1 MSKTLLRHTLITKI
15 FLTFLLNLEMTY
27 TGGTSNMLNHLKLK
41 HSSDIS
47 GWFTPDKQP
56 SVAEFAKSPR
66 SRKLSSSQNEHITRA
81 MVEMVVL
88 DYMPLKLVEGK
99 GFLNLMSILAPDYK
113 VPSRYTVKSRIEMMY
128 CDMKGEIYIGFKGS
142 GSRIFNN

>member
-1 MSKTLLRHTLITKI
+1 
-15 FLTFLLNLEMTY
+15 MTY

-47 GWFTPDKQP
+47 GWFTPEK
-56 SVAEFAKSPR
+56 R
-66 SRKLSSSQNEHITRA
+66 SRKLSFSQNEHITRA
-81 MVEMVVL
+81 IVEMVVL
-88 DYMPLKLVEGK
+88 DYMLLKLVEGK

-113 VPSRYTVKSRIEMMY
+113 VPSRNTVKSRIEMMY

-142 GSRIFNN
+142 GNRIFNN

>member
-1 MSKTLLRHTLITKI
+1 MPPPQSKAWSYFKRDVESKI
-15 FLTFLLNLEMTY
+15 VKCKLCNLEMTY

-47 GWFTPDKQP
+47 GWFTPEKQP
-56 SVAEFAKSPR
+56 SVAEFANSPR

-81 MVEMVVL
+81 IVEMVVL

-99 GFLNLMSILAPDYK
+99 GFLNLMSIIAPDYK
-113 VPSRYTVKSRIEMMY
+113 VPSRNTVKFFM
-128 CDMKGEIYIGFKGS
+128 
-142 GSRIFNN
+142 